1 MAYNAKRKCLR
12 STIDKPLD
20 NRASWEY
27 ERYKKK
33 ILFITR
39 SDESLGNAYKY
50 VKPYFSEDFNLFAYK
65 NGTLLYK

>member
-1 MAYNAKRKCLR
+1 M
-12 STIDKPLD
+12 DKPLD

-27 ERYKKK
+27 ERDKKK

-39 SDESLGNAYKY
+39 SDESLGNADKY